1 MIRDAF
7 GRPVNSLRVSV
18 TQKCNFNC
26 FFCHR
31 EGVNYNTSIEMTPL
45 EIERIVKAIAPFG
58 INNVKLTG
66 GEPLL
71 RNDILEIIKKIS
83 SIPLIREIAM
93 TTNGLHL
100 DQLAKPLKDSG
111 LKRVNVNLCTLK
123 PTIYKTIT
131 GTNQIELVLDGIKEA
146 GKAGLSPI
154 KVNMVVLKGVNEEQI
169 WDMIDFARKNGLI
182 LQLIEFESPTDK
194 DFYYV
199 KYHTDLTKIET
210 ELTKIANKIFVRK
223 MQNRKKFYLT
233 NGVEV
238 EIVKP
243 MHNTE
248 FCRSCNKMRISSD
261 GKFKPC
267 LFRNDN
273 LVDFLKLLRKEDS
286 DEVLKNLFL
295 EAISNRK
302 PYFIKVP

>member
-1 MIRDAF
+1 
-7 GRPVNSLRVSV
+7 
-18 TQKCNFNC
+18 
-26 FFCHR
+26 
-31 EGVNYNTSIEMTPL
+31 MTPL
-45 EIERIVKAIAPFG
+45 EIERIVKVIAPFG
-58 INNVKLTG
+58 IQKVKFTG

-83 SIPLIREIAM
+83 SIPLIREVAM

-100 DQLAKPLKDSG
+100 DQLAKPLKDIG

-123 PTIYKTIT
+123 PNIYKTVT
-131 GTNQIELVLDGIKEA
+131 GTNQIDVVLDGIKEA

-154 KVNMVVLKGVNEEQI
+154 KINMVVLKGVNEEQI
-169 WDMIDFARKNGLI
+169 WDMVDFARKNGLI

-199 KYHTDLTKIET
+199 KYHTDLTEIET
-210 ELTKIANKIFVRK
+210 EFTKIANKVFVRK
-223 MQNRKKFYLT
+223 MQNRKKFYLA

-267 LFRNDN
+267 LFRNEN
-273 LVDFLKLLRKEDS
+273 LVDFLEPLRKEDS

-302 PYFIKVP
+302 PYFTKLP